1 MTETSR
7 LIIQEN
13 TSKSVPLDDGVTRV
27 ISSETSEVDPLNV
40 KVSRMEREK
49 EEEEEGIKSTLK
61 QMKVIEQDI
70 LAEIMSW
77 RWAL

>member
-7 LIIQEN
+7 QIIQ
-13 TSKSVPLDDGVTRV
+13 SSAPPPKPLSDGVTRV
-27 ISSETSEVDPLNV
+27 ISSSTREVDPENV
-40 KVSRMEREK
+40 KVSRMDREK
-49 EEEEEGIKSTLK
+49 DKEEEGIKSTLK

-77 RWAL
+77 R

>member
-77 RWAL
+77 R